1 MRTDEKLT
9 AFLKPES
16 AIRDCSTGTELS
28 LQCGAKFW

>member
-1 MRTDEKLT
+1 MHADEKVI
-9 AFLKPES
+9 AFLEVES